1 MDEPNDWSLMSD
13 YDRDDSDGSET
24 NGSPAGSDAGDRRF
38 DPDYTVLIV
47 DDDPQVLDLF
57 DRYVSSQ
64 YSTRTYRSGRDALDE
79 FDDTIDVVLLDRRMP
94 DMPGDEFLHTIREQ
108 GYECPVAMVTAVE
121 PDLDIL
127 ALGFDDYVVKPVL
140 QEELLEVVAELIQRL
155 SYEGHINEWLAL
167 LTKKATLERV
177 SSEAE
182 LLKSSEYRALLAE
195 IDDLGEV
202 ADAELGTLSGN
213 QLDALF
219 RSIDSDLSEAA

>member
-1 MDEPNDWSLMSD
+1 MSD
-13 YDRDDSDGSET
+13 PTRDTLADPESPSATSASRSSDREF
-24 NGSPAGSDAGDRRF
+24 DADH
-38 DPDYTVLIV
+38 TVLIV
-47 DDDPQVLDLF
+47 DDDPQVLELF

-64 YSTRTYRSGRDALDE
+64 YSTRTFRSGRDALDA

-94 DMPGDEFLHTIREQ
+94 DMSGDEFLHTIRER

-121 PDLDIL
+121 PDIDIL
-127 ALGFDDYVVKPVL
+127 DLGFDDYVVKPVL

-155 SYEGHINEWLAL
+155 SYERHINEWLAL

-195 IDDLGEV
+195 IDELGEV
-202 ADAELGTLSGN
+202 ADAELARLPGR

-219 RSIDSDLSEAA
+219 RSLDSDLSEAA